1 MDLISSVAKS
11 IGGLANKAK
20 DAVKDLL
27 SPPRTKYDP
36 AKIPLILQT
45 GESAPFDQIYVRVP
59 IEFTN
64 KRGQTLVGS
73 LYTLDSDLDKHYD
86 TCLIYLH
93 GVSSS
98 QLEGQFLVPNFCFR
112 HISVFCFD
120 FAGCGC
126 STGHCLSLGYFEH
139 QDTEAAIEKLSAEY
153 GFKRFALWGRSMGAA
168 TALLVKSP
176 LVKCSVIDSAY
187 TSVEDMMA
195 AIADSYY
202 IPRTA
207 FIAALKLYIA
217 SIFEEPFNI
226 EDVSPL
232 NAVSKCQS
240 YPVPCAFGHAKD
252 DNFVPY
258 EQGKKLFDSMKNDD
272 KLFKTL
278 PGGHNSRRDYK
289 WIQYGVAFI
298 LNHFGYNVDADELD
312 VCECRSLQ
320 EGTEQFASFS
330 SMVANQKETRT
341 ENPIAITVKEPA
353 KSDKKEKK
361 QEDEHDSSKDNKD
374 PEQNDAVKK
383 KKKKHSKKKKNDKES
398 TGNEENST
406 NGEEKPKQEKK
417 RRTRKPKTSNEQKSG
432 ATDEASTEA
441 KASNK
446 KKRHRRSEKSS
457 STPKSESTTKQKTE

>member
-11 IGGLANKAK
+11 IGGLATKAK

-45 GESAPFDQIYVRVP
+45 GESAPFDQTYVRVP

-73 LYTLDSDLDKHYD
+73 LYTLDTDLDKHYD

-126 STGHCLSLGYFEH
+126 SNGHCLSLGYFEH
-139 QDTEAAIEKLSAEY
+139 QDTETAIEKLSNEY
-153 GFKRFALWGRSMGAA
+153 GFTKFALWGRSMGAA

-187 TSVEDMMA
+187 TSVEDMMV
-195 AIADSYY
+195 AIAASYH
-202 IPRTA
+202 IPSSA
-207 FIAALKLYIA
+207 FIGALKLYIA

-226 EDVSPL
+226 EDISPL
-232 NAVSKCQS
+232 NAVSKCDF

-252 DNFVPY
+252 DDFVPF
-258 EQGKKLFDSMKNDD
+258 EQGKKLYDSMKNND
-272 KLFKTL
+272 KLFKQL

-298 LNHFGYNVDADELD
+298 LNHFGYSVDPDELD

-330 SMVANQKETRT
+330 SMVANQKETRV
-341 ENPIAITVKEPA
+341 ENPIAVTLKEPV
-353 KSDKKEKK
+353 KQEKKKETEKVEIQNDDKKI
-361 QEDEHDSSKDNKD
+361 DET
-374 PEQNDAVKK
+374 K
-383 KKKKHSKKKKNDKES
+383 KKKKHSKKKKTEKEPVEKEGDP
-398 TGNEENST
+398 TNS
-406 NGEEKPKQEKK
+406 EEKPKTEKK
-417 RRTRKPKTSNEQKSG
+417 KRTRKPKSSNEQNSGTTEENKS
-432 ATDEASTEA
+432 ES
-441 KASNK
+441 KKPSK
-446 KKRHRRSEKSS
+446 KKRHRRSDK
-457 STPKSESTTKQKTE
+457 TSTTPQEESQPKKEE